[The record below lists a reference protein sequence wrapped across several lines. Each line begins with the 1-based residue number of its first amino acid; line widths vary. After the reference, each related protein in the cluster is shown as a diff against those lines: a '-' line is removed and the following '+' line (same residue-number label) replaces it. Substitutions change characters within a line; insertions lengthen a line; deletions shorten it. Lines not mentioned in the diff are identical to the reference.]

1 MNVVEGKKLARSH
14 TAEAD
19 VVVVGTG
26 PAGAAAGL
34 EAARAGA
41 RVIFLEEGPY
51 LRPSQYPEDGFSAMA
66 LMYRG
71 LGATISHGSPMMP
84 LVQGRVVGGT
94 SVVNGAIS
102 WRLPRDVHEEWLAA
116 DPGLGDALSWKS
128 VSERLDEVES
138 ELNIHPT
145 EPEISGAN
153 NLLLAKGADAL
164 GIENRP
170 ISRNVRGCKGLGRC
184 LQGCPQGNK
193 LSMDLAY
200 LPEACERDA
209 RVYAEVRV
217 DRVAVKRGRATGVR
231 GVAAGGGAVDVRA
244 RHAVVLAASAVQ
256 TPVLLLRS
264 GIKHGPVGENFQA
277 HPGAS
282 VTGRFPE
289 EVRLWAGAT
298 QGHEVIGLR
307 REGIK
312 LEALG
317 YDMALVAT
325 RLKGVGHD
333 LARDIAD
340 MSHQAH
346 WGAAIRAASRGR
358 VRALGRHAR
367 VAYSLGD
374 DDMRKVRRGVR
385 VLGEVMLAAGADFVE
400 PGVFGWQRRVQ
411 DRKLMASFET
421 EGPLSPKS
429 YTMAVTHMFGTC
441 RMGTNPERS
450 VVRPDFRHHRVES
463 LYIADSSV
471 FPTNL
476 GVNPQTTI
484 IALAKL
490 CGQRVADAVT

>member
-1 MNVVEGKKLARSH
+1 MNIIDGRTLGRDH
-14 TAEAD
+14 IAEAD

-51 LRPSQYPEDGFSAMA
+51 LRPTQYPEDSFSAMA

-71 LGATISHGSPMMP
+71 MGATVSQGNPIMP

-116 DPGLGDALSWKS
+116 DPGLGEALEWQR
-128 VSERLDEVES
+128 VSALLDQVEE
-138 ELNIHPT
+138 ELEIHPT
-145 EPEISGAN
+145 DPSVAGPN
-153 NLLLAKGADAL
+153 NLLLAKGANAL

-193 LSMDLAY
+193 LSVDLTY
-200 LPEACERDA
+200 LAEASERDA
-209 RVYAEVRV
+209 RIYAEVRV
-217 DRVAVKRGRATGVR
+217 DRVRLKRSRAIGVF
-231 GVAAGGGAVDVRA
+231 GVAAGGGAVKVRA
-244 RHAVVLAASAVQ
+244 RHAVVLAASAIQ

-289 EVRLWAGAT
+289 QVRLWRGAT

-307 REGIK
+307 KEGIK
-312 LEALG
+312 FEALG

-325 RLKGVGHD
+325 RLKGVGRD
-333 LARDIAD
+333 LADDIAD

-346 WGAAIRAASRGR
+346 WGAAIRAKSRGR
-358 VRALGRHAR
+358 VRALGRHPR
-367 VAYSLGD
+367 VTYSLGAE
-374 DDMRKVRRGVR
+374 DMRRVRRGVG
-385 VLGEVMLAAGADFVE
+385 VLGEIMLAAGADYVE

-411 DRKLMASFET
+411 DRKLMTSIET
-421 EGPLSPKS
+421 DGPLSPKA

-441 RMGTNPERS
+441 RMGTDPAGA
-450 VVRPDFRHHRVES
+450 VVRPDFRHHAIES
-463 LYIADSSV
+463 LYVADSSV
-471 FPTNL
+471 FPTNI

-490 CGQRVADAVT
+490 CGQRIAAAVN